1 MFLTLNT
8 NIFPSEMMN
17 AIGHADDEM
26 NLIKISLEQIKK
38 NFTSDEIFNNM
49 LISNLSTPNTTSIVL
64 WTLAALSFLGYFL
77 FFCWY
82 CNALRYRRS
91 TNRRTRRRT
100 QKDEEA
106 GIPLQQAEPAVRFEN
121 EDEISFIART
131 GQVPASSLPRNPP
144 PKYPG
149 RR

>member
-1 MFLTLNT
+1 MFMTLDT
-8 NIFPSEMMN
+8 DIFPSEMMKS
-17 AIGHADDEM
+17 IEHADDEM
-26 NLIKISLEQIKK
+26 NQIKISIDQIKK
-38 NFTSDEIFNNM
+38 NFTSDEIFHSM
-49 LISNLSTPNTTSIVL
+49 LMSNLSTPNTVSIVL
-64 WTLAALSFLGYFL
+64 WTLSALSFLGYFI

-91 TNRRTRRRT
+91 SNRRNRRRNRT
-100 QKDEEA
+100 DEEA
-106 GIPLQQAEPAVRFEN
+106 GIPLQQVEPAVRFEN

-131 GQVPASSLPRNPP
+131 SQDTAPSLTRNPQ